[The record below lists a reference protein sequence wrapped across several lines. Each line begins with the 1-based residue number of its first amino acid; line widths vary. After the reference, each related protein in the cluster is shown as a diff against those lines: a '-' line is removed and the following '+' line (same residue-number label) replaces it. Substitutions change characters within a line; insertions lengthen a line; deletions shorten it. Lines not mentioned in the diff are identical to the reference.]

1 MQDIIIRISVDVLPI
16 SLFDTTWTL
25 LFSSMLLHLSPSPST
40 SNNIIT
46 VHNKLFGCGF
56 IANHHCCFK
65 ISHPKNNDRRE
76 TNKQI
81 WMLASNTD
89 SMDSSG
95 YLYWSWWLVFLSCLL
110 DEVLIFLAALFKAC
124 TGNLECLDSNK
135 MDVAM
140 GGRDGDNYTSP
151 HCKCSDNNYMTSW
164 KSMNYCTLRC

>member
-65 ISHPKNNDRRE
+65 IMTEGRQ
-76 TNKQI
+76 TNKFGCWPQI
-81 WMLASNTD
+81 QIQWTVQD
-89 SMDSSG
+89 I
-95 YLYWSWWLVFLSCLL
+95 Y
-110 DEVLIFLAALFKAC
+110 
-124 TGNLECLDSNK
+124 TGH
-135 MDVAM
+135 
-140 GGRDGDNYTSP
+140 GD
-151 HCKCSDNNYMTSW
+151 
-164 KSMNYCTLRC
+164 